1 MKVDKVDRVDKI
13 DRVNKVDRINEVDEV
28 DGVNGVNRGN
38 GVDRV
43 NSRALATLLGPL
55 IPKVGETSL
64 STERSLSTFAKINLF
79 FVCNH
84 HLNWKLIIAYLDNF
98 M

>member
-1 MKVDKVDRVDKI
+1 MMAETKLCQT
-13 DRVNKVDRINEVDEV
+13 IN
-28 DGVNGVNRGN
+28 
-38 GVDRV
+38 
-43 NSRALATLLGPL
+43 SQALATLLGPL

-64 STERSLSTFAKINLF
+64 STEHSLSTFAKINLF

-84 HLNWKLIIAYLDNF
+84 HLNWKLIIAHLDNF

>member
-1 MKVDKVDRVDKI
+1 MSK
-13 DRVNKVDRINEVDEV
+13 
-28 DGVNGVNRGN
+28 GN
-38 GVDRV
+38 FGNSVQAKSDLFTLFRESPAV
-43 NSRALATLLGPL
+43 QQQAINSRALATLLGPL

-64 STERSLSTFAKINLF
+64 STERSLFTFAKINLF

-84 HLNWKLIIAYLDNF
+84 YLNWKLIITYLDNF